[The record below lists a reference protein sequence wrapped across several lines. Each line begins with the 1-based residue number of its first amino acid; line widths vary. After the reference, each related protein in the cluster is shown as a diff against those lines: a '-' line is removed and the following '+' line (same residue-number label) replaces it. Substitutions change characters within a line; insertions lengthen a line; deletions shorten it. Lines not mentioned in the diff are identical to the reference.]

1 MHEVYKSLRWSPIK
15 TRPSKF
21 FDLGKVSLISRFS
34 GVLHLLLFI
43 AGVQETN
50 K

>member
-1 MHEVYKSLRWSPIK
+1 MRFTSHYGGR
-15 TRPSKF
+15 RSKLGPRS